1 MAKLNFVYGAM
12 NSGKSDSLI
21 KTAYNY
27 TEQGLRVVTVK
38 PKVDTKGGDKIVAR
52 AGGKWRIDLLADD
65 VANIESFLA
74 TTYVAKGEKVH
85 CVLVDEAQLLKPSQI
100 DQLYEIA
107 KLHDISVVAYG
118 IRTDFRSKVFPGS
131 KRLFELA
138 DTIDKLVTMCRCGE
152 QAEFN
157 CRQIDGQYVFDGDQ
171 VAIDGFGEVT
181 YSSLC
186 GNCYYK
192 EKIRYN
198 SIHKEERVSRTV
210 SKI

>member
-27 TEQGLRVVTVK
+27 TEQGLCVVTIK
-38 PKVDTKGGDKIVAR
+38 PKVDTKGGEAIVAR
-52 AGGKWRIDLLADD
+52 AGGKWRIDLLADEE
-65 VANIESFLA
+65 ANIELFIA
-74 TTYVAKGEKVH
+74 KNYVSKDKKIH
-85 CVLVDEAQLLKPSQI
+85 CILVDEAQLLKPNQV
-100 DQLYEIA
+100 DQLYEVA

-118 IRTDFRSKVFPGS
+118 IRTDFQSNVFPGS

-138 DTIDKLVTMCRCGE
+138 DSIDKLVTMCHCGQ

-157 CRQIDGQYVFDGDQ
+157 CRKIDAEYVFDGSQ

-198 SIHKEERVSRTV
+198 SNHKEERVSRTV